1 MLQIYEILDRVE
13 LLYPNNDF
21 YKDLRKTVSSD
32 DKFAL
37 FRILQN
43 DNSSA
48 LLEGLRK
55 YKDDPFFNVDCFSR
69 GQIKSKQWLLTEL
82 EKLNVDLGTIFL
94 CAGWYATLATMLFE
108 SECKID
114 KIRSFDIDKS
124 CVEIAETFN
133 KKYVS
138 KDWKFKALQHDI
150 HDITYKD
157 FSWTFW
163 SVKNNRMS
171 YPITDSANTII
182 NTSCEHIDNFRLWYD
197 YLPSDALLVLQTN
210 NYFEIEDHINCSESL
225 EHFTEVTPLSNVLY
239 EGELHLGKY
248 TRYMRIGYR

>member
-1 MLQIYEILDRVE
+1 MLQIFEILDRVE
-13 LLYPNNDF
+13 LLYPTNEL

-37 FRILQN
+37 FRILQS

-69 GQIKSKQWLLTEL
+69 GQIKSKQWLVNEL
-82 EKLNVDLGTIFL
+82 EKLDIDLGTIFL

-108 SECKID
+108 SQCKIS

-133 KKYVS
+133 KQWVID
-138 KDWKFKALQHDI
+138 DWKFKAAVENIHKIRYTQHSYVVTRANGTVCSLTDI
-150 HDITYKD
+150 
-157 FSWTFW
+157 
-163 SVKNNRMS
+163 
-171 YPITDSANTII
+171 PNTII
-182 NTSCEHIDNFRLWYD
+182 NTSCEHIDNFILWYD
-197 YLPSDALLVLQTN
+197 SLPSDVLLILQTN
-210 NYFEIEDHINCSESL
+210 DYLDIEDHINCSKSL
-225 EHFTEVTPLSNVLY
+225 NDFAEITPMSKVLY
-239 EGELHLGKY
+239 EGELDCIVY
-248 TRYMRIGYR
+248 NRYMRIGIK

>member
-133 KKYVS
+133 KKWVMD
-138 KDWKFKALQHDI
+138 DWKFKAAIENIHSIRYNQH
-150 HDITYKD
+150 
-157 FSWTFW
+157 
-163 SVKNNRMS
+163 S
-171 YPITDSANTII
+171 YTVTRANGTECSLVDKPNTVI
-182 NTSCEHIDNFRLWYD
+182 NTSCEHIDNFSSWYD
-197 YLPSDALLVLQTN
+197 SLPYGVLLVLQTN
-210 NYFEIEDHINCSESL
+210 NYTEIDDHINCSTSL
-225 EHFTEVTPLSNVLY
+225 EEFANNTPMEDVLY
-239 EGELHLGKY
+239 EGELDCVVY
-248 TRYMRIGYR
+248 NRYMRIGYK